1 MKDKYGINIDR
12 HITAEEA
19 GSRSV
24 ATLNNRC
31 FADMY
36 LRKFVYNKIFDD
48 IDIESLYGNREVII
62 TETFYDGCVLWSDE
76 TIKFNGINSVN
87 KGDYFCLFIKYFE
100 ELGYSVTI
108 KHLYNQY
115 GHVQDKEILGEK
127 YSFVISW

>member
-19 GSRSV
+19 RNRSA

-36 LRKFVYNKIFDD
+36 LRRFVYSKIFED

-62 TETFYDGCVLWSDE
+62 TEIFYEGYMLWSDG
-76 TIKFNGINSVN
+76 TIKFNDINHIN
-87 KGDYFCLFIKYFE
+87 KYDYFDLFKKYFE
-100 ELGYSVTI
+100 ELGYSVII

-115 GHVQDKEILGEK
+115 GYVQNKEVLGEIF
-127 YSFVISW
+127 SFIISW